1 MGNSK
6 LSIHV
11 TCLMPVIYRNDL
23 PGEERGLISFI
34 WEQNGSGALVRDEG

>member
-1 MGNSK
+1 MGSSK

-23 PGEERGLISFI
+23 PGEERGLISFYLRAE
-34 WEQNGSGALVRDEG
+34 WQRGAC